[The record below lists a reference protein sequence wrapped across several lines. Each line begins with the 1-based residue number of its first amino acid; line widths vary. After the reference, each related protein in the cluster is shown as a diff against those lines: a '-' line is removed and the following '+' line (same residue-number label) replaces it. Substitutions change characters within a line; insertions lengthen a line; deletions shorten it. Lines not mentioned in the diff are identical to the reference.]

1 MIRIIPKIEIKG
13 ANIVK
18 GVNLEGLRPLGDPN
32 YFILEYYRDG
42 ADEIFIQDVV
52 ASLYE
57 KYSLLNII
65 KKISKECFI
74 PITVGGGIKNIE
86 DINLLLNNGADR
98 VSINSHAFKEQKFIS
113 QISKKFGSST
123 LTFDAQIIKTDGK
136 YMTYYNNGRSP
147 SGFELI
153 EWLKIIQG
161 EGIGEII
168 LTSVSDEG
176 LMRGFDTKLLDY
188 SRKYISVPLLING
201 GIRSPEEIGNLKKDY
216 NINGVILGSI
226 IHYDFFFK
234 KSTDLN
240 KINKKIIPNLGN
252 FQTFKISQIKKQLTL
267 KNIEVRI

>member
-1 MIRIIPKIEIKG
+1 MPSNDSPLVEI
-13 ANIVK
+13 AAIVLDEF
-18 GVNLEGLRPLGDPN
+18 NLCL
-32 YFILEYYRDG
+32 FK
-42 ADEIFIQDVV
+42 
-52 ASLYE
+52 
-57 KYSLLNII
+57 KYTLPT
-65 KKISKECFI
+65 ISM
-74 PITVGGGIKNIE
+74 
-86 DINLLLNNGADR
+86 L
-98 VSINSHAFKEQKFIS
+98 FKEHKFIS

-123 LTFDAQIIKTDGK
+123 ITFDTQIIKADGK
-136 YMTYYNNGRSP
+136 YMTFYNNGRSP

-188 SRKYISVPLLING
+188 SRKHISVPLLING
-201 GIRSPEEIGNLKKDY
+201 GIRSPEEIGNLKRDF

-226 IHYDFFFK
+226 IHYDFFFN

-267 KNIEVRI
+267 KNIEVRT